1 MQNMTV
7 SALAKAAGI
16 NLETVRFYE
25 KQRLLPQPERTSGGH
40 RLYSQHDVDRLRF
53 IQRAKAVGFTLR
65 EIAVLARLREMDHAT
80 SCEDAM
86 ELARRKLAET
96 EAKLKDL
103 QRIAEALRGFI
114 AACPDIDVGHCQV
127 LAGLEKFGDDCG
139 CNHPAEKTSRAT
151 RRGRPERT

>member
-1 MQNMTV
+1 MQTMTV

-25 KQRLLPQPERTSGGH
+25 KQRLLPAPERTSGGH
-40 RLYSQHDVDRLRF
+40 RLYTQSDVDRLKF

-65 EIAVLARLREMDHAT
+65 EIAVLARLREMDHSA

-103 QRIAEALRGFI
+103 QLIAEALRGFI
-114 AACPDIDVGHCQV
+114 AACPDIDVGRCQV
-127 LAGLEKFGDDCG
+127 LAGLEKFGEDCG
-139 CNHPAEKTSRAT
+139 CSHPAEKTGRAARTSRPA
-151 RRGRPERT
+151 RA